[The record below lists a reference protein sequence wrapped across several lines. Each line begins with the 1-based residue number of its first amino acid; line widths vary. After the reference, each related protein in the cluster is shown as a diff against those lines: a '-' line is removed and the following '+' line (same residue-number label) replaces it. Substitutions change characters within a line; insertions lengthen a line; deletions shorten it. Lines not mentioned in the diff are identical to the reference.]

1 MATSDGTPLLRSLA
15 CLLSSPCCEQV
26 LFCHRPS
33 RSLFVTDL
41 WWNYPSAAMADAAML
56 GGAAKGAEDGSAVP
70 ASTRLWKFGMDQI
83 YKPFYNSFMAGD
95 PAVFNARLDTVLS
108 FDWDLLVP
116 CHGEPIAGPTAKP
129 TLERHLGRR

>member
-1 MATSDGTPLLRSLA
+1 M
-15 CLLSSPCCEQV
+15 LSSPCCEQV

-70 ASTRLWKFGMDQI
+70 ASARLWKFGMDQI
-83 YKPFYNSFMAGD
+83 YKPFYNSFMAGV
-95 PAVFNARLDTVLS
+95 PAVFNAEI
-108 FDWDLLVP
+108 P
-116 CHGEPIAGPTAKP
+116 A
-129 TLERHLGRR
+129 TLERFTRSELRALGSQRAHNLSAPPFFCVKASSPRE